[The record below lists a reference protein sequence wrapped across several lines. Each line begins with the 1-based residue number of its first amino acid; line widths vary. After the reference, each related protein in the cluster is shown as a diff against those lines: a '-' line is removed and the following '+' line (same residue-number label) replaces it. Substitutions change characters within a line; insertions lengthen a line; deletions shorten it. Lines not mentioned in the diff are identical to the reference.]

1 MCSLFRN
8 ARKEPAMR
16 NRNAFQA
23 RPLVIALATCFSP
36 LHVALAQT
44 ANPEVPAPA
53 ASAASAPPATPAASA
68 ASAPAASAPAAPPAA
83 TPEGSQLPTV
93 TVTAQRTTENIKDVP
108 LSVTTLSGEKLD
120 VLSSGGQD
128 VRALSNRVPSLNIE
142 SSFGRA
148 FPRFYIRGYGNPDF
162 RANAS
167 QPVSLVYDD
176 IVLENPLLKGFP
188 IFDLDRVEVLTGP
201 QGTLFGRNTP
211 AGVVKFDSAKPRIGA
226 TDGFANV
233 SFGTYKTTNT
243 EAAVSIPMGETMA
256 ARVSMLYQ
264 YRDDWVHNTVA
275 GPTQDYEGY
284 KDGAVR
290 AQLLYKP
297 SGDFSALFN
306 VHGRNLDGTARLFRA
321 NIIKPGTNDLVDGFD
336 ETQVSLDGRNE
347 QNIDSY
353 GTNAHLTWDLGDY
366 ALHSITGYET
376 VKTFSRGDIDG
387 GYGAAFAP
395 PSGPGTIPFPSETAG
410 ALRDH
415 GQFTQEFR
423 IESKYSG
430 PFNWQSGLYYFDE
443 KFTSNTHNY
452 DTLAG
457 GAETSVLTD
466 TQKSK
471 SYAVFGS
478 VRYDLTPQW
487 VLRGGLRYT
496 HDKKEL
502 VSDAA
507 ALPDSSR
514 EEGTSASLSDSK
526 PSGDISAMYKIN
538 PSTNVYARLATGYR
552 GSSVQ
557 PASLFA
563 TQSLAGQENTVSY
576 EAGVK
581 SDLFDKR
588 ARLSASV
595 FQYQVK
601 DLQLTEVGG
610 TTNSNILLSADKV
623 VGQGFELS
631 LDAYLTD
638 QFLITVSGSYNDT
651 KIKDPNL
658 AVSGCGNGCTVTD
671 PSNGSGRFLIDGN
684 QLPNAPKW
692 VGNVTA
698 RYAIPVA
705 SGEVFVYTDWA
716 YRSKVNLFL
725 YESVEGTGKPLLE
738 GGLRIGYIWDNG
750 KYEVAAFGRNITN
763 KVVTTGAIDFNNL
776 TGFVNDPRTFG
787 VQFKAAF

>member
-1 MCSLFRN
+1 
-8 ARKEPAMR
+8 MR
-16 NRNAFQA
+16 NRNARSAFQA
-23 RPLVIALATCFSP
+23 RPLVIALATCFAP
-36 LHVALAQT
+36 LHAALAQT
-44 ANPEVPAPA
+44 ANPDVPAPA
-53 ASAASAPPATPAASA
+53 ASAASAPPPAPTAE
-68 ASAPAASAPAAPPAA
+68 
-83 TPEGSQLPTV
+83 PEGNKLPTV

-128 VRALSNRVPSLNIE
+128 VRLLSNRVPSLNIE

-167 QPVSLVYDD
+167 QPVSLLYDD
-176 IVLENPLLKGFP
+176 IVQENPLLKGFP

-211 AGVVKFDSAKPRIGA
+211 AGVVKLDSAKPRIGA

-243 EAAVSIPMGETMA
+243 EAALSIPMGETMA

-347 QNIDSY
+347 QKIDSY

-387 GYGAAFAP
+387 GYGAVFAP

-423 IESKYSG
+423 IESQYSG

-443 KFTSNTHNY
+443 KFTSDTHNY
-452 DTLAG
+452 DSLNG

-466 TQKSK
+466 TQQSK

-496 HDKKEL
+496 HDKKDL
-502 VSDAA
+502 DSTPITGLDA
-507 ALPDSSR
+507 SN
-514 EEGTSASLSDSK
+514 GTSARLSDSK
-526 PSGDISAMYKIN
+526 PSGDVSAMYKVD

-552 GSSVQ
+552 GSNVQ
-557 PASLFA
+557 PASLFGP
-563 TQSLAGQENTVSY
+563 QSVAGQENTVSY

-610 TTNSNILLSADKV
+610 GGNTNTLLSADKA

-631 LDAYLTD
+631 LDAYITN
-638 QFLITVSGSYNDT
+638 QFLVTVSGSYNDT

-684 QLPNAPKW
+684 PMPNAPKW

-705 SGEVFVYTDWA
+705 SGEFFVYTDWA
-716 YRSKVNLFL
+716 YRSKVNFFL

-738 GGLRIGYIWDNG
+738 GGLRVGYIWDNG

-763 KVVTTGAIDFNNL
+763 KVVATGAIDFNNL